1 MILDSVKKITEKTL
15 DENFYKNQFFIK
27 TFPSFSITNQE
38 FLNSCVYYANQFIK
52 TLFKSE
58 KYAEQ
63 NFGLSFDF
71 DDLIY
76 VEQSLLADRPLT
88 YKQEQVALFL
98 DLHFEEWFKNHKN
111 LHYSI
116 LLREGLRY
124 SLEERLQYSL
134 TSLML
139 NRAISE
145 NNQSFE
151 IPKIELVK
159 NTDNMAATI
168 FLIKELFPKLYEEWM
183 FTLVEPFKGEVEKLK
198 KLIENPNINMKKSI
212 YLSDSSLIERFFP
225 LEMSSLKDLIFNQ
238 NKYK

>member
-1 MILDSVKKITEKTL
+1 MILDNVKKITEKIL
-15 DENFYKNQFFIK
+15 EENLYKNQFFIK

-63 NFGLSFDF
+63 NFGISFNF
-71 DDLIY
+71 EDLTY
-76 VEQSLLADRPLT
+76 VEQSLLANRPLT
-88 YKQEQVALFL
+88 YQQEQIAIFL
-98 DLHFEEWFKNHKN
+98 NLHFEEWFKNHKN
-111 LHYSI
+111 LNYSI

-159 NTDNMAATI
+159 NTDNMAATL
-168 FLIKELFPKLYEEWM
+168 FLIKELFPKLYEEWT

-198 KLIENPNINMKKSI
+198 KLIENPNINMKKAI
-212 YLSDSSLIERFFP
+212 YLSDSSLVERLFP

-238 NKYK
+238 KKY